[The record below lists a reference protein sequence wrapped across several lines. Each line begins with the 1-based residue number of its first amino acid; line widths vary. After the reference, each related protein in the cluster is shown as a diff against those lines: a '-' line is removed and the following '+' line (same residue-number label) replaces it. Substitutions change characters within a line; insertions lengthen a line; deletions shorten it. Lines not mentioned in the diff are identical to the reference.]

1 MEIYNANKI
10 WEKLI
15 KSLKKEDVIL
25 EEALIS
31 SKVIQATNNMW
42 KIETIGGLGIFQ
54 KSVIFDNKDSICQLL
69 KSEYNINVDIQFYDK
84 NDKKDQA
91 NEQFGITLDIL
102 RKCLEENELS
112 LITVQKVICVK
123 MFINVL
129 EILGKKINTY
139 DLIDNFFKYY
149 KLHNIKYYKNEKFIN
164 MFVTLRNK
172 KCFSNL
178 AFKDIHFLAFFYY
191 YLIYDL
197 EIKFEDFA
205 FKQDLLT
212 EKEEIIKMYEKY
224 KNEGTYFIEE
234 ENRTK
239 YKKID
244 EYMDELENM
253 IGLENIKNQKES
265 IIN

>member
-129 EILGKKINTY
+129 E
-139 DLIDNFFKYY
+139 
-149 KLHNIKYYKNEKFIN
+149 KLYG
-164 MFVTLRNK
+164 NK
-172 KCFSNL
+172 
-178 AFKDIHFLAFFYY
+178 
-191 YLIYDL
+191 
-197 EIKFEDFA
+197 
-205 FKQDLLT
+205 
-212 EKEEIIKMYEKY
+212 
-224 KNEGTYFIEE
+224 
-234 ENRTK
+234 
-239 YKKID
+239 
-244 EYMDELENM
+244 
-253 IGLENIKNQKES
+253 
-265 IIN
+265 